1 MVRLPAGWG
10 GSFHRQAARSGPTQS
25 WRPGWRGTGARPIGR
40 PALQSYGGRVTGV
53 PLTGG
58 QVQGFIPA
66 SGTLQLSVGPQ
77 GTGTVWYPIQITLST
92 TTGGLDGSTAQVW
105 LGAQGVPGTLVGTA
119 PLSGGAATF
128 ALAIPPMT
136 PGQVLIIRWTGA
148 KVGDTAGANVIG
160 TMDALTTQAAGS

>member
-10 GSFHRQAARSGPTQS
+10 GQFHRQAARTGPTQA
-25 WRPGWRGTGARPIGR
+25 WRPGWRGSGARPIGR
-40 PALQSYGGRVTGV
+40 PSLQAYGGRITGV

-77 GTGTVWYPIQITLST
+77 GAGTVWYPIQITLST
-92 TTGGLDGSTAQVW
+92 STGILDGSTAQVW
-105 LGAQGVPGTLVGTA
+105 LGSQGVPGTLVGTLF
-119 PLSGGAATF
+119 PGGAGTLS
-128 ALAIPPMT
+128 LAIPPMT
-136 PGQVLIIRWTGA
+136 PGQVLIIKWTGA

-160 TMDALTTQAAGS
+160 TMDALTTAAAGQ